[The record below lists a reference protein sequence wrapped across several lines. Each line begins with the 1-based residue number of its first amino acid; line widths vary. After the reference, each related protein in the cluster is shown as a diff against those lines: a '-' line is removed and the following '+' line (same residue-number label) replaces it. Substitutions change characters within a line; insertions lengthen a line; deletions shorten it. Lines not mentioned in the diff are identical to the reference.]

1 MEKKSSNNDEII
13 EGTSEQLYQIFENR
27 DRIKMKLF
35 KERIDLANELINE
48 IDGKLLSGEIL
59 SIQELKELKLK
70 ALENKSL
77 LQKINTDP
85 QFKLFLNL
93 STNKELQNI
102 YTKRLEETILAAII
116 RLDTNLILMDS
127 RIQSGETI
135 VTPEQEKNILKSKYS
150 LEQLTNIFDGLNK
163 GKTRIDPNRKADFI
177 KLFMD
182 ANFSKWKPIKWTG
195 SNPELATMVFK
206 LTGSDPKPSLVNKY
220 FDPKSTY
227 DSHSYIGRIE
237 NHAIKQIIKN
247 CIR

>member
-1 MEKKSSNNDEII
+1 MKKESSNNDEII
-13 EGTSEQLYQIFENR
+13 EVTSEQLYRIFEKR

-35 KERIDLANELINE
+35 EKRIDLANELINE

-93 STNKELQNI
+93 STNNELQNI

-116 RLDTNLILMDS
+116 RLDTNLVFMDS
-127 RIQSGETI
+127 RIELSKT
-135 VTPEQEKNILKSKYS
+135 TPEQENNILKSKY
-150 LEQLTNIFDGLNK
+150 LPEQLTNIFDGLNK
-163 GKTRIDPNRKADFI
+163 EKTRIDPNRKADFI
-177 KLFMD
+177 KLFME
-182 ANFSKWKPIKWTG
+182 ANLSKWKHIKWNG
-195 SNPELATMVFK
+195 SNPELATLVFK
-206 LTGSDPKPSLVNKY
+206 LSGSDPIPSIVNTY
-220 FDPKSTY
+220 FDPKNEY
-227 DSHSYIGRIE
+227 DSHSHSGKRIE
-237 NHAIKQIIKN
+237 NHAIKQIINN